1 MSMVTS
7 MRMFSVS
14 EVVLKASYIRLSWL
28 DAEAGMAQVAN
39 ERRIADEEY
48 NAKKQAAAAAEAA
61 AMQAQA
67 QKLAA
72 AEQEAVV
79 QDQNSWK
86 TRIKG
91 IVATA
96 IGATGSAFLGNVGG
110 RIGEEASR
118 ALFNVH

>member
-1 MSMVTS
+1 
-7 MRMFSVS
+7 
-14 EVVLKASYIRLSWL
+14 
-28 DAEAGMAQVAN
+28 MAQVSE

-91 IVATA
+91 IVSSAA
-96 IGATGSAFLGNVGG
+96 GAAGSAFLGGVGS
-110 RIGEEASR
+110 RVGEAAAQAVFKDIMR
-118 ALFNVH
+118 